1 MQMIELR
8 YLKRLFIR
16 KIYAETEL
24 VPTFFSY
31 GLQTSSGSFTPKVCT
46 GIQCEFLDHLKGG

>member
-1 MQMIELR
+1 MIELR

-31 GLQTSSGSFTPKVCT
+31 GMQTSSGSLTPKVCT